1 MCTWPLEAEV
11 TQNKKYCA
19 GISRPAGSDSRARL
33 FHTHTRPSRS
43 GFDVCLVRLRRA
55 SLEPLRGSQHEMS
68 DFALCLDEQRLAFRR
83 NRDRRNGVVIPL
95 DVAM

>member
-1 MCTWPLEAEV
+1 MYVSCDFE
-11 TQNKKYCA
+11 
-19 GISRPAGSDSRARL
+19 
-33 FHTHTRPSRS
+33 
-43 GFDVCLVRLRRA
+43 A

-68 DFALCLDEQRLAFRR
+68 DFALRLDEQRLAFRR